1 MQTSPATNY
10 NYRKISMQP
19 QGYFP
24 VSPLILFPDTCSDF
38 QVYLKQNG
46 RMVLYT
52 REKERYTQQL
62 RQKLHETGIDR
73 VYVPASQIEHYQ
85 KYVHLHLSK
94 ILEDQNIPV
103 QERAKTFLQTTT
115 EMVKRIFQKKLP
127 GGITQEELD
136 HIVHLV
142 TSSSKFLTLEE
153 ALRNINKLI
162 SHDYKTFSHC
172 VHVFTYSMA
181 IMNTYDRF
189 SENDRQNT
197 GIGAMLHDLGKSL
210 IPQSV
215 LNKPGRLSVQEWDMM
230 QKHPIYGVRLCSNIS
245 LSDLSL
251 KCILFHHEK
260 YDGTGYPSGMQA
272 ENIPLPARIL
282 NCCDVYDAITS
293 DRPYAPAEN
302 PFQALKTMK
311 QNMRGSFDLEVL
323 RRLITLLQD
332 IKSV

>member
-1 MQTSPATNY
+1 MQA
-10 NYRKISMQP
+10 

-24 VSPLILFPDTCSDF
+24 VSPLILFPETCFDF
-38 QVYLKQNG
+38 RVYLKQNDK
-46 RMVLYT
+46 MVLYT

-62 RQKLHETGIDR
+62 RKKLYETGIDR
-73 VYVPASQIEHYQ
+73 VFVPASQMEHYQ
-85 KYVHLHLSK
+85 RYVHLHLSK

-103 QERAKTFLQTTT
+103 QERSKAFLQTTT
-115 EMVKRIFQKKLP
+115 EMVKKIFQKKLP

-136 HIVHLV
+136 QIVHIVS
-142 TSSSKFLTLEE
+142 SSSKFLTLEE
-153 ALRNINKLI
+153 AIKNISKLI

-181 IMNTYDRF
+181 IMNTYEGF
-189 SENDRQNT
+189 AEKDRQDT

-215 LNKPGRLSVQEWDMM
+215 LNKPGKLNAQEWEMM
-230 QKHPIYGVRLCSNIS
+230 QKHPIYGARLCSNIS

-260 YDGTGYPSGMQA
+260 LDGTGYPSGMEA

-293 DRPYAPAEN
+293 DRPYAPAES

-311 QNMRGSFDLEVL
+311 QNMQGSFDVDVL
-323 RRLITLLQD
+323 RRLITLLHD
-332 IKSV
+332 IESI